1 MRHLA
6 ISHHR
11 YQTDINSCKVDASLR
26 RVAIPISNADRS
38 KADNSA
44 LFHSPTCCPFL
55 LLNKTSVIFFVFSS
69 RCTLTPLKLIAVI
82 AACVWLVVFYL
93 LTVPRDLNEIQNT
106 CTCLVNKRSFS
117 PNSTIAFLVISV
129 QVLAFLIGE
138 GMRGR
143 RIACF
148 ERKESMCRGLA
159 KDVE

>member
-1 MRHLA
+1 MRHLV
-6 ISHHR
+6 ISHRR
-11 YQTDINSCKVDASLR
+11 YQTDTNSCKVDALLR

-44 LFHSPTCCPFL
+44 LSHSPTPYPFL
-55 LLNKTSVIFFVFSS
+55 LLNKTSVIYFVFSS
-69 RCTLTPLKLIAVI
+69 RCTLTPPKLIA
-82 AACVWLVVFYL
+82 ACACLGVFYL
-93 LTVPRDLNEIQNT
+93 LTVQQDLNEIQNT

-117 PNSTIAFLVISV
+117 PNSTVAFLVISV

-148 ERKESMCRGLA
+148 GRKESMCRGLA